1 MPHRY
6 VDRFLAIPWD
16 RNARDSLA
24 PTRQNQWNYYQ
35 DMASN
40 WLIVGL
46 LLVAAGFVW
55 ILQGFNVPFAP
66 KSFMTGDVAWIVLG
80 ALAVL
85 GGGALATVS
94 WRRGR

>member
-1 MPHRY
+1 MLTNRM
-6 VDRFLAIPWD
+6 R
-16 RNARDSLA
+16 
-24 PTRQNQWNYYQ
+24 TT
-35 DMASN
+35 

-46 LLVAAGFVW
+46 LLVAAGLVW

-66 KSFMTGDVAWIVLG
+66 KSFMTRDVAWIVLG

>member
-1 MPHRY
+1 MARSERPDSREYTWHVRKRNPERY
-6 VDRFLAIPWD
+6 AHNPMR
-16 RNARDSLA
+16 
-24 PTRQNQWNYYQ
+24 TT
-35 DMASN
+35 

-46 LLVAAGFVW
+46 LLVAAGLVW

>member
-1 MPHRY
+1 MARSERPDSREYTWHVRKRNPERY
-6 VDRFLAIPWD
+6 AHNRM
-16 RNARDSLA
+16 R
-24 PTRQNQWNYYQ
+24 TT
-35 DMASN
+35 

>member
-1 MPHRY
+1 MR
-6 VDRFLAIPWD
+6 
-16 RNARDSLA
+16 
-24 PTRQNQWNYYQ
+24 TT
-35 DMASN
+35 

-66 KSFMTGDVAWIVLG
+66 KSFMTGDVSWIVLG